1 MHGLAVEC
9 ANGEPCPGSLCRCCG
24 RSCPMMGSGSQIC
37 TSSIARRRPGSAAV
51 PSLLRQSQGI
61 VQYFYP
67 GLSHRFFAAPH
78 VVSFLHRHPEHDYQR
93 YPSPIKAEASNMNTS
108 PAKCVTANRLV
119 GRSPAADD
127 MKIDCEPRFDTS
139 NLQEGSVDDAVV
151 AAAQNEKVSAVLTP
165 TGKATAADDSDM
177 MRQEKL
183 GNIKPL
189 DDVALEATR
198 AYLQQRFARRSLP
211 RKDGLYHIVYG
222 GVSNRRR
229 STYKHWPVASGQ
241 SDERQMARMLRI
253 IQDMEVVELGSRS
266 TPALRPSG
274 CRGRRASI

>member
-1 MHGLAVEC
+1 M
-9 ANGEPCPGSLCRCCG
+9 NP
-24 RSCPMMGSGSQIC
+24 
-37 TSSIARRRPGSAAV
+37 SSAT
-51 PSLLRQSQGI
+51 
-61 VQYFYP
+61 F
-67 GLSHRFFAAPH
+67 
-78 VVSFLHRHPEHDYQR
+78 
-93 YPSPIKAEASNMNTS
+93 
-108 PAKCVTANRLV
+108 VTANRLDDQ
-119 GRSPAADD
+119 STAADD
-127 MKIDCEPRFDTS
+127 MKVDCELQFDS
-139 NLQEGSVDDAVV
+139 SHLLEGSKMTVDDIAV
-151 AAAQNEKVSAVLTP
+151 AAAENGKVSAMFAP
-165 TGKATAADDSDM
+165 TSNATAADDSDM
-177 MRQEKL
+177 MRREKL
-183 GNIKPL
+183 EHIKSL
-189 DDVALEATR
+189 DDAALEATR